1 MKPLQSVAMGL
12 VIVVLVAR
20 FHGYDALPDPVGWL
34 LVLVGVRALP
44 RTVPHRDA
52 LLGLGAL
59 AGVVSAVVWFPSVT
73 DALYDADA
81 SLAWAA
87 NLPEVL
93 FGALL
98 CHALATTAEE
108 AGDGR
113 AARRL
118 RLARTA
124 LLVVALLPVLVFG
137 AGLSSFEVTSYV
149 AAGLV
154 MVLLICLLFAYAG
167 RPWTAPGADA
177 AQDPSRATGA
187 APPEG
192 GTAPEA

>member
-12 VIVVLVAR
+12 VIVVLAAR

-34 LVLVGVRALP
+34 LVLLGVRALP
-44 RTVPHRDA
+44 GTVPHRDG

-59 AGVVSAVVWFPSVT
+59 AGVVSAIVWFPSVT

-81 SLAWAA
+81 SLGWAA

-93 FGALL
+93 FAALL
-98 CHALATTAEE
+98 CHALAATAEQS
-108 AGDGR
+108 GDKK

-118 RLARTA
+118 RLTRTG
-124 LLVVALLPVLVFG
+124 LLVVAVLPVLVFG
-137 AGLSSFEVTSYV
+137 AGLSGFELTSYV

-154 MVLLICLLFAYAG
+154 LVLLICLLFAYAG
-167 RPWTAPGADA
+167 RPWAVAPAETAE
-177 AQDPSRATGA
+177 DPSRATGA

-192 GTAPEA
+192 GTAPGV